1 MRCMCNACALHRAA
15 PNQGAKAVMLSS
27 VRIGLK
33 DEDAR
38 RDALQTADAA
48 ARLQLTGS
56 LCPRPRAPKRGAYS
70 WPGALPA

>member
-1 MRCMCNACALHRAA
+1 MCNACALHRAA

-38 RDALQTADAA
+38 RDALQHILGQVLCLPDDAA
-48 ARLQLTGS
+48 IAAVALAEGLG
-56 LCPRPRAPKRGAYS
+56 PRS
-70 WPGALPA
+70 EL